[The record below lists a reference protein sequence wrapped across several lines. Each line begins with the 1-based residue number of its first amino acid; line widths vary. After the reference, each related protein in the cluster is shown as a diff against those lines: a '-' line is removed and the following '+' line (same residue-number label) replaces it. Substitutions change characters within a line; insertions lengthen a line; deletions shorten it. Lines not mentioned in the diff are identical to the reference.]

1 MRAEICIESGITSA
15 VKPKDGYV
23 GFIMRQ
29 NGQEKVVLGT
39 VKAANDKYSNLL
51 CLKNALSRILPQC
64 EEILIHTSSDYIYFN
79 LISTNLLQWESNSWK
94 TSKGE
99 DIRYKEDWKIVAR
112 CLKGKKMR
120 IKLHE
125 NYKGK
130 EKLRYA
136 IREKMKKSKIAPVQA
151 NG

>member
-1 MRAEICIESGITSA
+1 MRVEICIESGITSA

-29 NGQEKVVLGT
+29 NGQEKVVIGT
-39 VKAANDKYSNLL
+39 VKASNDKYSNLL
-51 CLKNALSRILPQC
+51 CLKNALTRILPQC
-64 EEILIHTSSDYIYFN
+64 DEILIHTSSDYIYFN

-99 DIRYKEDWKIVAR
+99 DIRYKEDWKTVAD
-112 CLKGKKMR
+112 CLKGKKMT

-130 EKLRYA
+130 DYLKRA
-136 IREKMKKSKIAPVQA
+136 IREKTKNMKIAPVQA